1 MPLNN
6 IAVFG
11 ANGQLGQAIINALLG
26 SAQGGFKV
34 TAFIPPNTPQPA
46 LQAATGDRNYNVATI
61 DVLNATQAE
70 LESDLYGI
78 DAVVSALNGKALES
92 QITIQDAAA
101 AAVGVKRF
109 YPSEYGFHH
118 IYHKPDS
125 DWGFVHPMWDL
136 KAKLVAQAVRHPA
149 IDQGKMTYTVIGCG
163 DFDNQ
168 DREKVWCPWTQK
180 EPESGVY
187 KLHVIGSPDAKAD
200 YTHIDDF
207 AQYLAA
213 TLAEP
218 EKSENAHLNFV
229 SDTISNREIATLLEK
244 YTGKKA
250 MLEQISDED
259 VHRRIADPDRAPAE
273 LKQSA
278 FPVDFWHLVKGAQ
291 GAGDFRRPK
300 GEIHNRMFPGVKTT
314 GFEQYIARHLTQAEW
329 DDLHGPAV
337 RDAAEHSL

>member
-6 IAVFG
+6 VAVFG
-11 ANGQLGQAIINALLG
+11 ANGRLGQAIINALLG
-26 SAQGGFKV
+26 SAKGGFKV
-34 TAFIPPNTPQPA
+34 TAFIPPDTQQPTV
-46 LQAATGDRNYNVATI
+46 QAATDNKAYKVEPV
-61 DVLNATQAE
+61 DVLNATQEE
-70 LESDLYGI
+70 LESKLQGI
-78 DAVVSALNGKALES
+78 DAVVSPPNGKALES
-92 QITIQDAAA
+92 QITIQEAAA
-101 AAVGVKRF
+101 VVGVKRF
-109 YPSEYGFHH
+109 YPSEYGFHNV
-118 IYHKPDS
+118 YHKPDS

-149 IDQGKMTYTVIGCG
+149 IDEGKMTYTLIGCG
-163 DFDNQ
+163 DFYNQ
-168 DREKVWCPWTQK
+168 DREKVC
-180 EPESGVY
+180 
-187 KLHVIGSPDAKAD
+187 PDAKAD

-218 EKSENAHLNFV
+218 EKSEDAHLNFV
-229 SDTISNREIATLLEK
+229 SDTISNREIANLLEK

-250 MLEQISDED
+250 KLEQISDQD
-259 VHRRIADPDRAPAE
+259 VHKRVADPNSAPAE

-300 GEIHNRMFPGVKTT
+300 GEVHNHLFPQVKTT